1 MRPIAR
7 RGAVLAALAAT
18 LLVAGATGAAAHPL
32 GNFTVNTYS
41 GLRVGPDRLVVDY
54 VVDMAE
60 IPTFQTRQTIDT
72 DDNGRVTGPEAAAWR
87 DRECPRLATGLRA
100 AVDGRAATL
109 AVTGSALTFPKGV
122 GGLQTLR
129 LECALAAP
137 LPAGQG
143 LTYTDTNLEGRVGWR
158 EITAVGDR
166 ATLEAANVPT
176 TSPSARL
183 TTYPQD
189 QLSSPLNQRT
199 AALRFHP
206 GGPPAAGAGALGSV
220 EPTPKRCGGPLKRC
234 SGAGWIGPRRRSPP
248 WWASVRSPPGS
259 RWWRCCWRWG
269 WGPPTRWRP
278 GTARR

>member
-18 LLVAGATGAAAHPL
+18 LLVAGAAGAAAHPL

-60 IPTFQTRQTIDT
+60 IPTFQTRQTIDA
-72 DDNGRVTGPEAAAWR
+72 DDDGRVAGPEAAAWR
-87 DRECPRLATGLRA
+87 DRECPRLAAGLRA
-100 AVDGRAATL
+100 TVDGRAAAL

-122 GGLQTLR
+122 GGLETLR

-183 TTYPQD
+183 TTYPED
-189 QLSSPLNQRT
+189 QLSSPLDQRT
-199 AALRFHP
+199 ASLRFRP
-206 GGPPAAGAGALGSV
+206 GGPPAAGAGGARTGRAR
-220 EPTPKRCGGPLKRC
+220 PPAAAGPERC
-234 SGAGWIGPRRRSPP
+234 SGVGWTGPRRRSPR
-248 WWASVRSPPGS
+248 WWASARSPPGS

-269 WGPPTRWRP
+269 WGPRTRWRP

>member
-1 MRPIAR
+1 M
-7 RGAVLAALAAT
+7 
-18 LLVAGATGAAAHPL
+18 AGATGAAAHPL

-60 IPTFQTRQTIDT
+60 IPTFQTRQAIDS
-72 DDNGRVTGPEAAAWR
+72 DDNGRVTGPEAATWR
-87 DRECPRLATGLRA
+87 DQECPRLATGLRA
-100 AVDGRAATL
+100 TVDGRPAAL

-122 GGLQTLR
+122 GGLETLR

-137 LPAGQG
+137 LPAGQA

-166 ATLEAANVPT
+166 ATLETANVPT

-199 AALRFHP
+199 ASLRFHP
-206 GGPPAAGAGALGSV
+206 GGPPAPPPAGSAVGRRATTRPPGWS
-220 EPTPKRCGGPLKRC
+220 RPLERC
-234 SGAGWIGPRRRSPP
+234 SGVGWTGPRRRSPR

-269 WGPPTRWRP
+269 WGPRTPWRP
-278 GTARR
+278 ATARR